1 MTYDIAPLPVHVG
14 VIMDGNGRWAQQR
27 NAARTAG
34 HREGLNTAKMIVRI
48 ASDIGIKFLTLYTF
62 STENW
67 KRAEEEVSFLMRLIA
82 QYLRNE
88 YDFYR
93 ENHVKVTHTGNI
105 NMLPDFVQKE
115 IQSATRDTADYD
127 GIVVN
132 LAINYGGRD
141 EIVRSVNRWLESR
154 KPIELA
160 KRDFTEHDLQSHLD
174 CPKIPDPD
182 LIIRTGGEKRL
193 SNFLLWESAYSE
205 YYFSPKLWP
214 DFQAEDFIAALED
227 FSRRNRK
234 YGGVH

>member
-1 MTYDIAPLPVHVG
+1 MSDGRIALPVHVG
-14 VIMDGNGRWAQQR
+14 VIMDGNGRWAAKR
-27 NAARTAG
+27 NAPRSVG
-34 HREGLNTAKMIVRI
+34 HREGLNTAKTIVRT
-48 ASDIGIKFLTLYTF
+48 ASDIGIKYLTLYTF

-82 QYLRNE
+82 QHLKNE

-93 ENHVKVTHTGNI
+93 KNHVRVTHSGDLR
-105 NMLPDFVQKE
+105 MLPDFVRKE
-115 IQSATRDTADYD
+115 IIDATRDTSNFD

-141 EIVRSVNRWLESR
+141 EVIRAVNRWLASR
-154 KPIELA
+154 HSHGLA
-160 KRDFTEHDLQSHLD
+160 CDTIIEHDLRSHLD
-174 CPKIPDPD
+174 CPGMPDPD

-214 DFQAEDFIAALED
+214 DFHADDFLLAVEDFGH
-227 FSRRNRK
+227 RNRK
-234 YGGVH
+234 YGGIQ